1 MVGSLGVAPVASIGR
16 WKCLILADFV
26 VITGSL
32 MTFSG
37 TLHVLYLGRFL
48 YGVSSGAF
56 GVFCSKYITEASPI
70 EIRGSTGAL
79 MQLSVVFGI
88 MLPFVIGLMQASH
101 VKLEDMNEEEV
112 WTFIWIVF
120 TIPIVISLLQLGLLL
135 TVFRY
140 DTPNF
145 LVQNGDDAKLRQLFE
160 HIYHADVVEERIANI
175 KEDLKPAN
183 SGDVHESVSYYDV
196 CFGARYR
203 RATALGV
210 GIACFQQTTG
220 TNIQNFYSNQIF
232 KGMAVS
238 SEIITGA
245 IGIINFI
252 AVSICLVLLHYLGR
266 RTLMLWGFFVMAF
279 ALSFSG
285 LFSLM

>member
-1 MVGSLGVAPVASIGR
+1 
-16 WKCLILADFV
+16 
-26 VITGSL
+26 
-32 MTFSG
+32 
-37 TLHVLYLGRFL
+37 
-48 YGVSSGAF
+48 
-56 GVFCSKYITEASPI
+56 
-70 EIRGSTGAL
+70 
-79 MQLSVVFGI
+79 VFGI
-88 MLPFVIGLMQASH
+88 MLPFVIGLMQASS

-112 WTFIWIVF
+112 WTFIWIIF

-145 LVQNGDDAKLRQLFE
+145 LVQNGDDVKLRQLFS
-160 HIYHADVVEERIANI
+160 HIYHPDVVEERIVKI

-183 SGDVHESVSYYDV
+183 SGDMYESVSYYDV
-196 CFGARYR
+196 CFGPRYR

-220 TNIQNFYSNQIF
+220 TNVQNFYSNQIF

-266 RTLMLWGFFVMAF
+266 RTLMLWGFFVMSLS
-279 ALSFSG
+279 LSFSG
-285 LFSLM
+285 LFSLI